1 MKPKWPMPPTLLA
14 VSIATMIALHFL
26 LPVLCIIP
34 WPWNLLGALPI
45 CFGVVWNLWADQLFK
60 RHRTTVKP
68 HLEPTMLVEDG
79 PFRFSRNPMYV
90 GMAAIAVGVAVLCG
104 SLTPLF
110 VSVVFIAVVAI
121 VFIPME
127 ERAMQQAFGDE
138 WLDYAR
144 RVRRW
149 L

>member
-14 VSIATMIALHFL
+14 VSIAAMVAFHFL
-26 LPVLCIIP
+26 LPLLRVIP
-34 WPWNLLGALPI
+34 WPWNLLGAGPI
-45 CFGVVWNLWADQLFK
+45 AFGVAWNLWADQLFK
-60 RHRTTVKP
+60 RHQTTVKP
-68 HLEPTMLVEDG
+68 HLEPSTLVQAG
-79 PFRFSRNPMYV
+79 PFRLSRNPMYV
-90 GMAAIAVGVAVLCG
+90 GMAAIAAGVAVLCG
-104 SLTPLF
+104 SLTPMF
-110 VSVVFIAVVAI
+110 GPVAFIAVVAI

-138 WLDYAR
+138 WWDYTQ

>member
-1 MKPKWPMPPTLLA
+1 
-14 VSIATMIALHFL
+14 
-26 LPVLCIIP
+26 
-34 WPWNLLGALPI
+34 
-45 CFGVVWNLWADQLFK
+45 
-60 RHRTTVKP
+60 
-68 HLEPTMLVEDG
+68 MLVEAG

-104 SLTPLF
+104 SLTPMF
-110 VSVVFIAVVAI
+110 VPVAFIAVVAV

-138 WLDYAR
+138 WRDYAR